1 MSWVFKV
8 SYELKQIDFLN
19 QNAFTTAA
27 VLKQNPV
34 FVLIVK
40 IPKGKIKLW
49 LRSKCNLQPIRRM
62 THRFTENETMK
73 QFRFFYLF
81 CLSSTFCLDG
91 FSINIRIVNEQ
102 SMTSS

>member
-1 MSWVFKV
+1 MGWVFKV

-40 IPKGKIKLW
+40 IPKGKTNFGNVPNAI
-49 LRSKCNLQPIRRM
+49 
-62 THRFTENETMK
+62 
-73 QFRFFYLF
+73 
-81 CLSSTFCLDG
+81 
-91 FSINIRIVNEQ
+91 
-102 SMTSS
+102 